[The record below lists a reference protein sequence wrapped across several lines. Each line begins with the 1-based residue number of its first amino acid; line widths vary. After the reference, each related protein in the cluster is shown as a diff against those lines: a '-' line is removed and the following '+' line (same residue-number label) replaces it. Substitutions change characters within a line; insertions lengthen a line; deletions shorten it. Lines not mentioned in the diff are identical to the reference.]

1 MSRAAAKYKAS
12 RWNFSYIYRIHIV
25 SLRIVELVFISLRF
39 LLFRGPLLTIWTR
52 LPGLRDVTPPYG
64 ELARMLA
71 PLTDH
76 PLMLVGGL
84 GKKNKALGDVRSK
97 EELLEVIAVSKKE
110 AESSRPAQGTVTGG
124 LIRGLIIELGP
135 TFIKWGQVASM
146 RPELP
151 AHLREEFRTLQDRLP
166 AMKYKLVLQI
176 IETEL
181 ERPWEEVFECIDPV
195 PLAAASLSQV
205 HRAKLRNGEEVALKV
220 QRHNLRGIVSLD
232 SVILV
237 DVLMA
242 TMRKLLPL
250 LKRRGSAVFT
260 SFRDSLQEEI
270 DFYLEARMQESFYD
284 RVQAHPI
291 YSQSIKIAKVHWDY
305 TTPRLI
311 TMELIKN
318 YHRLDSLL
326 EMDPDKL
333 WDMLNWRISQYPKA
347 YPIHLLWS
355 TVAFWGDMWVNWGL
369 IHGDPHWGNVY
380 VVEPN
385 DGESWKV
392 FVCDFGM
399 MEDMPPEGKDWVT
412 DILGCMLLHRDPDR
426 MLEVLTRFV
435 PEGPEG
441 EELARQARPHIR
453 RMLRRHAPRKSEGD
467 VDTQGQSHWA
477 GSSFAGEIAD
487 EFFQFPSLHLPD
499 WFWLWAK
506 SQGYLEGLALTFW
519 SDHNVTDMMIPQL
532 KAEIKRKI
540 MAGLDDKSIVE
551 MRGQIND
558 LSGWFAHR

>member
-1 MSRAAAKYKAS
+1 MSRAASKYKAS
-12 RWNFSYIYRIHIV
+12 RWNFSYMYRVRLV
-25 SLRIVELVFISLRF
+25 SLRMVELMFISLRF
-39 LLFRGPLLTIWTR
+39 LLFRGPLITMWIR
-52 LPGLRDVTPPYG
+52 LPGIRNINPPYG

-71 PLTDH
+71 PSTEHSL
-76 PLMLVGGL
+76 LLVGGL
-84 GKKNKALGDVRSK
+84 NKGTKSLGDVKSK
-97 EELLEVIAVSKKE
+97 EELLEVIAASKKE
-110 AESSRPAQGTVTGG
+110 AESTRRAQGSISGG
-124 LIRGLIIELGP
+124 LIRGLMVELGP

-151 AHLREEFRTLQDRLP
+151 AHMREELRVLQDKLP
-166 AMKYKLVLQI
+166 AMKFKRVLEI

-181 ERPWEEVFECIDPV
+181 EQPWDEVFEYIDPV

-205 HRAKLRNGEEVALKV
+205 HKAKLKTGEEVALKV

-237 DVLMA
+237 DVVMA
-242 TMRKLLPL
+242 TMRKLMPL

-270 DFYLEARMQESFYD
+270 DFYLEARMQEWFYD
-284 RVQAHPI
+284 TVQEHPI
-291 YSQSIKIAKVHWDY
+291 YSQSIKIARVHWDY
-305 TTPRLI
+305 TTSRLL
-311 TMELIKN
+311 TMELVKN
-318 YHRLDSLL
+318 YHRFDSLL
-326 EMDPDKL
+326 EMDTDKL
-333 WDMLNWRISQYPKA
+333 WDMLNWRIPQYPKE
-347 YPIHLLWS
+347 YPIQLLWS
-355 TVAFWGDMWVNWGL
+355 TVSFWGDMWINWGL

-380 VVEPN
+380 VVEPS

-412 DILGCMLLHRDPDR
+412 DILGCMLLHRDPER
-426 MLEVLTRFV
+426 MIEVLTRFV

-441 EELARQARPHIR
+441 EELAMQARPHVK
-453 RMLRRHAPRKSEGD
+453 RMLRRHAPRKSQAG

-532 KAEIKRKI
+532 KTEIKRKI
-540 MAGLDDKSIVE
+540 MASLDDKSIVE
-551 MRGQIND
+551 MRGQLGE
-558 LSGWFAHR
+558 LSDWFTHR